1 VTRLLLAVYFIETG
15 VVLVVAPW
23 TDWWSRNFFAGL
35 LPLVHRLMASSS
47 VRLAVV
53 GTGLVTIVAGLTEMR
68 LLFQRRWSEG
78 GASAESRS
86 PEL

>member
-1 VTRLLLAVYFIETG
+1 LLLAVYFIETG
-15 VVLVVAPW
+15 LVLVVAPW
-23 TDWWSRNFFAGL
+23 TEWWTRNFFAGL
-35 LPLVHRLMASSS
+35 LPLVQRVMATSS

-53 GTGLVTIVAGLTEMR
+53 GTGLVTIVAGLSEMR
-68 LLFQRRWSEG
+68 LLFQRRWSR